1 MNSRVL
7 VAQTW
12 ENCGTGG
19 TGCDTSLGWD
29 GQLGGCRGDAVRGDQ
44 GCPMMDTAHSSHD
57 QGPASGQS
65 QAGDTGDTSGITYL
79 RCK

>member
-1 MNSRVL
+1 MAL
-7 VAQTW
+7 VARAVTL
-12 ENCGTGG
+12 
-19 TGCDTSLGWD
+19 SWD
-29 GQLGGCRGDAVRGDQ
+29 GVARFGQLGGCRGDAVRGDQ
-44 GCPMMDTAHSSHD
+44 GCPVMDTAHSSHV